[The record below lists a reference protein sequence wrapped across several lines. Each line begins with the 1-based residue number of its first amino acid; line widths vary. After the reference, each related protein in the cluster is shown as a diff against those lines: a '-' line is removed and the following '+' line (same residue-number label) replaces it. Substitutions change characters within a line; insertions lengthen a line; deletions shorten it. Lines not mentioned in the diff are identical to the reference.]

1 MNSEYISQC
10 RMQKDESE
18 KNKKENRRISVTFT
32 ETFNIPDEPD
42 SKSPLSKKYIFALI
56 YSYIKYGK

>member
-1 MNSEYISQC
+1 
-10 RMQKDESE
+10 MQKDESE

-32 ETFNIPDEPD
+32 ETFNIPDEID

-56 YSYIKYGK
+56 YI